1 VTRFPLR
8 ILAMSAALALI
19 ASGSA
24 SAQGN
29 SGKGKGGS
37 KGGPPSSSV
46 LPSPSAVSP
55 AAVGTVPFAW
65 IDDASVLPQ
74 GDAAFSMSA
83 TRWTGS
89 GISEVDVPV
98 VGAAIGL
105 SDRVQLGASIPHVT
119 GSSDPAGPAGGL
131 GTTFISA
138 KIGVLT
144 GEKSGVKLAVAPTL
158 EVLGA
163 GTLAS
168 LAPGESRGRFG
179 LPVSAEITQGAA
191 RIFASTGFF
200 SGGTWFAGGGVGIQA
215 NAHLSFSAAFSRAWS
230 TDSTGTLVGDRREL
244 SGGVGYQ
251 LTSRFSAFGS
261 LSRTIATSDQ
271 NGAGTSVSGGVLV
284 LLVPSPSHT
293 K

>member
-1 VTRFPLR
+1 VKPFP
-8 ILAMSAALALI
+8 ICTLAMSAALALI
-19 ASGSA
+19 VSGPA
-24 SAQGN
+24 LAQGK
-29 SGKGKGGS
+29 SGKGGS

-65 IDDASVLPQ
+65 IDDASLLPQ

-83 TRWTGS
+83 TRWSGS
-89 GISEVDVPV
+89 GISEVDVPI
-98 VGAAIGL
+98 VGAAVGL
-105 SDRVQLGASIPHVT
+105 TDRVQLGASIPHVT
-119 GSSDPAGPAGGL
+119 GSSDPGGAVGGL

-158 EVLGA
+158 EVLGS
-163 GTLAS
+163 GTLSS
-168 LAPGESRGRFG
+168 LEPGESRGRFG
-179 LPVSAEITQGAA
+179 VPVSAEINRGAA

-200 SGGTWFAGGGVGIQA
+200 TGGTWFAGGGLGFQA
-215 NAHLSFSAAFSRAWS
+215 NTHLSFSAAFSRAWS
-230 TDSTGTLVGDRREL
+230 TDSTGTLVGDRREV

-251 LTSRFSAFGS
+251 VTSRFSAFGS
-261 LSRTIATSDQ
+261 LSRTVATSDQ
-271 NGAGTSVSGGVLV
+271 DGAGTSVSGGVLV
-284 LLVPSPSHT
+284 LLVPSASRT